1 MNEFNEPNL
10 VNMGSGNFVPEI
22 KVGAAHLFDSSPQ
35 LQLTARGKPSVPVS
49 QGKFT

>member
-1 MNEFNEPNL
+1 MRKRSKRRKGPQ
-10 VNMGSGNFVPEI
+10 
-22 KVGAAHLFDSSPQ
+22 VGAAHLFDSSPQ